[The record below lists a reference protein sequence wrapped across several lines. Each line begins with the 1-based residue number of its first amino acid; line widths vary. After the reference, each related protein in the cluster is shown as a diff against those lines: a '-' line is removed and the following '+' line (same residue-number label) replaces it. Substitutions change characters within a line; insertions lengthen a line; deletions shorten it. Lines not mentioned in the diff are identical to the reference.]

1 MKKVLLVLIT
11 AFFFVQCS
19 KNIVSECDTCT
30 TQPTGQKITFS
41 EIQSSIFNVQCV
53 SCHNNAAPP
62 AGLSLEAGV
71 AYANLVNVPSTT
83 AALKRVAPFNSA
95 ESYLVW
101 VLEGEK
107 APLMPPSGRISQ
119 ARIDSV
125 IAWID
130 RGAENN

>member
-83 AALKRVAPFNSA
+83 AAHTRVARLTCAQSFWF
-95 ESYLVW
+95 W
-101 VLEGEK
+101 VLQGQK
-107 APLMPPSGRISQ
+107 APLRPPSGWISQ